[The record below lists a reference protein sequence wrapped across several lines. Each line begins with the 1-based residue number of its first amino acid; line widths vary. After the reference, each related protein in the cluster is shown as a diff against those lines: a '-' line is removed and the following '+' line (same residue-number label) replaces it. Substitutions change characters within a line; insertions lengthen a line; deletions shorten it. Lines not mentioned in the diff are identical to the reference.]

1 LRSAQKAARAG
12 DAEARDGRPLEELK
26 PAVVIPR
33 AILITQGTSC
43 AVRFTANLDARVEP
57 VENLEVPEQFLFIPD
72 LTVHPFKFCPASWLG
87 MELFQEPHHD
97 LHGIDHRMFL
107 TIRRL

>member
-1 LRSAQKAARAG
+1 MKLPLSDTERRKER
-12 DAEARDGRPLEELK
+12 RPLEKLK
-26 PAVVIPR
+26 PTVVVAR

-43 AVRFTANLDARVEP
+43 AVRPTADLDARVEP
-57 VENLEVPEQFLFIPD
+57 VENLEVLEQFLLIPGPA
-72 LTVHPFKFCPASWLG
+72 VHPFQFLPAPRLRV
-87 MELFQEPHHD
+87 ELFQEPHHD